1 MATGKKAHFF
11 LAAVAPSRPPVSIWL
26 SVSSIVVQSTGRA
39 ASCSLLPSYPLTS
52 PSPPPLL
59 FPPWL
64 DPLTPLP
71 LGFLLPPRSA
81 GQGPH
86 SACHQQVLRVRLGGQ
101 DLGLL

>member
-39 ASCSLLPSYPLTS
+39 ASCSLL
-52 PSPPPLL
+52 
-59 FPPWL
+59 PPWL